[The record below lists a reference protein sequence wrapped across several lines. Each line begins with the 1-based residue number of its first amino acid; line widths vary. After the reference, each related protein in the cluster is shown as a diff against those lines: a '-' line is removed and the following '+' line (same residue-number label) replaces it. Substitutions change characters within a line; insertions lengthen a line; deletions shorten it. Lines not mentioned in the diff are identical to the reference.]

1 MTSLLN
7 SLRDQLGPGNV
18 AETAAAAHLTDWMGR
33 VGGDVCGVV
42 YPESTAEVAV
52 ALQAAAQ
59 FGVPIQVQGG
69 NTGLVG
75 GSIARSDRQPPLLV
89 SLARL
94 VGITEVD
101 QDAGRLTVFAGTPLA
116 DVQRA
121 AVAAGWHYGVDL
133 AARDSATIGGTV
145 ATNAGGIRVC
155 AFGTTR
161 DQLLGIEAVLA
172 DGSVVSDLHG
182 FAKDNTG
189 YDLASLLCGSEGT
202 LGIITAVRVRLWPT
216 PPLATTVALPVPD
229 LRSAAVTAARAALPG
244 YPLLAAEVIDTTGWR
259 GAAALAGVAD
269 PLSNSGSDYVLLLEV
284 GDGGEAAGLAAV
296 VTDSPGLIVAVDERD
311 RRQLWA
317 LREQQSEY
325 WSTQAGEPFKF
336 DVSVPTGALDDLVEG
351 VEQLAAG
358 MSGRLGVFGHI
369 REQNLHL
376 QVQLPI
382 GSTTDPTDR
391 VLQRVAEMGGS
402 ISAEHGVGRDKAHY
416 LSLRRSPA
424 EIATM
429 RAIKS
434 AFDPHHRLNP
444 GVLLTEDPTPE

>member
-1 MTSLLN
+1 VTRLLR
-7 SLRDQLGPGNV
+7 SLRDRLGPGSV
-18 AETAAAAHLTDWMGR
+18 TEDAEAAHLTDWIGR
-33 VGGDVCGVV
+33 TGGSVCGVV
-42 YPESTAEVAV
+42 YPESTVAV
-52 ALQAAAQ
+52 AAALQTAAQ
-59 FGVPIQVQGG
+59 FDVPVQVQGG
-69 NTGLVG
+69 NTGLAG
-75 GSIARSDRQPPLLV
+75 GSTPSPYAQPALLV
-89 SLARL
+89 SLNRL

-101 QDAGRLTVFAGTPLA
+101 EDAGRLTALAGTPLA
-116 DVQRA
+116 EVQQA
-121 AVAAGWHYGVDL
+121 AAAAGWYYGVDL

-172 DGSVVSDLHG
+172 DGSVVSDLQG

-202 LGIITAVRVRLWPT
+202 LGVITAVRVRLWPT
-216 PPLATTVALPVPD
+216 PPLTTTVALPVPD

-259 GAAALAGVAD
+259 GAAALAGIAD
-269 PLSNSGSDYVLLLEV
+269 PLANSSADYVLLLEV
-284 GDGGEAAGLAAV
+284 GDGGKAAGLAAV

-376 QVQLPI
+376 QVNLPS
-382 GSTTDPTDR
+382 GSITDPTDR
-391 VLQRVAEMGGS
+391 VLQWVAELGGS

-444 GVLLTEDPTPE
+444 GVLFTEDPTPE